1 LEHPIQRLA
10 STNPIL
16 TVDFMPKNNNF
27 KAAERRALPRKGASY
42 IQKECLGKWC
52 WQNPKFNGLSFC
64 HYHDQGTSCPH
75 TFAEWMTGCSDWQS
89 RFALEGVPGM
99 GYGVVSK
106 YHWDEDDVL
115 GAYVG
120 KLIPMQTENTDYCH
134 EVHIGAEFAEKEA
147 EVAYVDAEECGNWT
161 RFVNH
166 SCANNAHIVEARV
179 GDTRVLALVATKEI
193 MPGDIVTI
201 DYQDDYFRERDCL
214 CRDANCRYPPEQR
227 RVEPVARI
235 SHLFETTDADLRV
248 QSSEII
254 AETILQIRLELITYE
269 NSLGLDER
277 DTDLY
282 ILRIDHVCIMHA
294 KAFEEGHG
302 DWPVFC
308 RDLVSVEN
316 DQSLWS
322 VKEYPGYPSRNA
334 RTSMVL
340 ASQTYTEASLGGRG
354 TKKRHHDDEDADVV
368 MDDGDDDWT
377 PSRRKKK
384 SKTAGR
390 W

>member
-1 LEHPIQRLA
+1 
-10 STNPIL
+10 
-16 TVDFMPKNNNF
+16 
-27 KAAERRALPRKGASY
+27 
-42 IQKECLGKWC
+42 
-52 WQNPKFNGLSFC
+52 
-64 HYHDQGTSCPH
+64 
-75 TFAEWMTGCSDWQS
+75 
-89 RFALEGVPGM
+89 M

-106 YHWDEDDVL
+106 HHWDEDDVL

-120 KLIPMQTENTDYCH
+120 KLIPTQTDNTDYCH
-134 EVHIGAEFAEKEA
+134 EIHIGAEFAGKEA

-193 MPGDIVTI
+193 MPGDSVTI
-201 DYQDDYFRERDCL
+201 DYQDNYFRERDCL
-214 CRDANCRYPPEQR
+214 CRDANCRYPPGQR
-227 RVEPVARI
+227 PVEPVARV
-235 SHLFETTDADLRV
+235 SHLFETTDADLAS
-248 QSSEII
+248 QPSEVI

-282 ILRIDHVCIMHA
+282 ILRIDHVCIIHA

-354 TKKRHHDDEDADVV
+354 TKKRQHDDEDADVV
-368 MDDGDDDWT
+368 MDDGDDEWT